1 MQLTLFAE
9 DALAKVSQSPDYEKD
24 WMIRVATSPLPIL
37 RLLTDT
43 VHGGS
48 FMRMSPASCQIKQG
62 RLEPSLEGWQNS
74 GMGSPTGFLTLNL
87 PEWNHTLTQ
96 SRNVDADCSLSGTVA
111 SLSEIL
117 ETGEL
122 PQRYYLS
129 AKACKG
135 ILRRAEKRGKELP
148 PALARALEAVAGSGC
163 QTKNCSV
170 KTGGG
175 LTWTPEIPPTV
186 QQGPPFSRTGN
197 DRVERDAIVATWPS
211 EVAPTLNAA
220 FGDKQ
225 GLEDQHINGGG
236 GIVRARQ

>member
-1 MQLTLFAE
+1 MQLNLFAE

-24 WMIRVATSPLPIL
+24 WMTRVVTSPLPIL

-48 FMRMSPASCQIKQG
+48 FMKMSPACCQIKQG

-96 SRNVDADCSLSGTVA
+96 SRNGDADCSSSGTVA

-135 ILRRAEKRGKELP
+135 ILRRAEKRGKDLP
-148 PALARALEAVAGSGC
+148 EALRLALQAVASA
-163 QTKNCSV
+163 K
-170 KTGGG
+170 
-175 LTWTPEIPPTV
+175 
-186 QQGPPFSRTGN
+186 
-197 DRVERDAIVATWPS
+197 
-211 EVAPTLNAA
+211 
-220 FGDKQ
+220 
-225 GLEDQHINGGG
+225 
-236 GIVRARQ
+236 